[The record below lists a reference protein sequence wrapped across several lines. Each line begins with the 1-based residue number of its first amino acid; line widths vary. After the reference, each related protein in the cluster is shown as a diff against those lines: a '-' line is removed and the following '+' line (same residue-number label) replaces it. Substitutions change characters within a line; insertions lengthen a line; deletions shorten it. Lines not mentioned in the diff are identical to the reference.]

1 MSNKGILY
9 ITAGSGF
16 TRAALRSARSVRELM
31 PELPIHLFH
40 DSESAGMVE
49 HALDLGHFT
58 SALIENP
65 HRRSKIDYLPQSP
78 FERTLYL
85 DSDTEL
91 AAPIDDVFDI
101 LDRFDVALAHAHRRN
116 TKQTEA
122 VWNVEIPAAF
132 PQFNGGVI
140 AYRKT
145 EAVQDFLTKWRD
157 AFHEA
162 NIKKDQVTL
171 RELLWSGDLRIAT
184 LPPEYNIRYD
194 KYLSVWDEVE
204 ARPRIFHYKRFHE
217 EA

>member
-1 MSNKGILY
+1 MNNKGILY
-9 ITAGSGF
+9 ITAGTEF
-16 TRAALRSARSVRELM
+16 TKAALRSARTVREVM

-40 DSESAGMVE
+40 DGDSSALLNE
-49 HALDLGHFT
+49 AASISFFT
-58 SALIENP
+58 SAVIENP
-65 HRRSKIDYLPQSP
+65 HRRSKIDYLPLSP
-78 FERTLYL
+78 FEQTLYL

-91 AAPIDDVFDI
+91 AAPIDDVFE
-101 LDRFDVALAHAHRRN
+101 LLNRFDVALAHAHRRN

-122 VWNVEIPAAF
+122 VWNVEIPQAF

-145 EAVQDFLTKWRD
+145 DAVLQFLNDWRD
-157 AFHEA
+157 AFHQA

-194 KYLSVWDEVE
+194 KYLEVWDEVE
-204 ARPRIFHYKRFHE
+204 AKPRILHYKRFHE
-217 EA
+217 NT